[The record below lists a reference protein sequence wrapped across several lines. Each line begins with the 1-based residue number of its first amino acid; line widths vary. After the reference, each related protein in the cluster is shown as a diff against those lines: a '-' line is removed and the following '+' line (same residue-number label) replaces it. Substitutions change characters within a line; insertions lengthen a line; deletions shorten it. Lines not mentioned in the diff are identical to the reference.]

1 LLAGG
6 CEKSTATF
14 CWPLPIVVGQTILP
28 PAAFLATNA
37 HVMSMV
43 YFLSIDA
50 KTSCWADVRQHQ
62 QSQMRDE
69 SASNEGNM
77 LSRCLKMAALC
88 AGVAMTSVAI
98 TPAVSAQTFPM
109 QPIKVLIGF
118 GPGSAADILARLV
131 GKQMEA
137 SLGQPIVVENRP
149 GNSSMIAAETVTR
162 APADG
167 YTLFMATIAN
177 TLNPAETKSNFNLG
191 RDLAPIALL
200 GIVPNVLV
208 AHPSVPAN
216 NLQELIAL
224 AKSKPESL
232 TFGSSGYATASYMA
246 AELFNANA
254 GTKIVMVPYQGGSNQ
269 AVSDLLSGR
278 ITLMF
283 NVAATLAP
291 HVEAGKLK
299 AFAVAQSKRASIMP
313 DVPTLAEAGM
323 AGYDAGIWI
332 GLLAPVGTPPAI
344 IEKLSG
350 AANDALNTEAVRT
363 ALKRQG
369 TDPLGGTPKQFAD
382 FIHADIEKWVA
393 VLASSS
399 SGK

>member
-1 LLAGG
+1 MVRAYLRIA
-6 CEKSTATF
+6 
-14 CWPLPIVVGQTILP
+14 VV
-28 PAAFLATNA
+28 
-37 HVMSMV
+37 
-43 YFLSIDA
+43 
-50 KTSCWADVRQHQ
+50 
-62 QSQMRDE
+62 
-69 SASNEGNM
+69 
-77 LSRCLKMAALC
+77 C
-88 AGVAMTSVAI
+88 AGVAMASVVVT
-98 TPAVSAQTFPM
+98 TPISAQTYPT

-131 GKQMEA
+131 GKQMEV
-137 SLGQPIVVENRP
+137 SLGQPVVVENRP

-177 TLNPAETKSNFNLG
+177 TLNPAETKSSFNLAK
-191 RDLAPIALL
+191 DLAPIALL

-216 NLQELIAL
+216 NLEELIAL

-246 AELFNANA
+246 AELFNAKA
-254 GTKIVMVPYQGGSNQ
+254 GTKILSVPYQGGSNQ
-269 AVSDLLSGR
+269 ALSDLLSGR

-313 DVPTLAEAGM
+313 EVPTLTEAGM
-323 AGYDAGIWI
+323 MGYDAGIWI
-332 GLLAPVGTPPAI
+332 GLLAPTGTPPAI
-344 IEKLSG
+344 ITKLSA
-350 AANDALNTEAVRT
+350 AANEE
-363 ALKRQG
+363 LKTQDVETTLTQQG
-369 TDPLGGTPKQFAD
+369 TDPRGGTPKEFAD
-382 FIHADIEKWVA
+382 FIRADIEKWLTI
-393 VLASSS
+393 LARPGL
-399 SGK
+399 GK

>member
-1 LLAGG
+1 M
-6 CEKSTATF
+6 F
-14 CWPLPIVVGQTILP
+14 
-28 PAAFLATNA
+28 
-37 HVMSMV
+37 
-43 YFLSIDA
+43 
-50 KTSCWADVRQHQ
+50 
-62 QSQMRDE
+62 
-69 SASNEGNM
+69 
-77 LSRCLKMAALC
+77 SRTLKMVALC
-88 AGVAMTSVAI
+88 AGVTMTSVAVT
-98 TPAVSAQTFPM
+98 TPVPAQTFPT
-109 QPIKVLIGF
+109 QPIKVIVGF

-149 GNSSMIAAETVTR
+149 GNSSMIAAESVAR
-162 APADG
+162 ASADG

-254 GTKIVMVPYQGGSNQ
+254 GTKILMVPYQGGSNQ

-299 AFAVAQSKRASIMP
+299 AFAVAQPKRASIMP
-313 DVPTLAEAGM
+313 EVPTLTEAGM
-323 AGYDAGIWI
+323 PGYDAGIWI
-332 GLLAPVGTPPAI
+332 GLLAPAATPPAI

-350 AANDALNTEAVRT
+350 AANDALNTEAIRT

-369 TDPLGGTPKQFAD
+369 TDPLGGTPKEFAD
-382 FIHADIEKWVA
+382 FIRADIEKWVA
-393 VLASSS
+393 VLASSG

>member
-1 LLAGG
+1 MFSRHI
-6 CEKSTATF
+6 K
-14 CWPLPIVVGQTILP
+14 IV
-28 PAAFLATNA
+28 
-37 HVMSMV
+37 
-43 YFLSIDA
+43 
-50 KTSCWADVRQHQ
+50 
-62 QSQMRDE
+62 
-69 SASNEGNM
+69 
-77 LSRCLKMAALC
+77 ALC
-88 AGVAMTSVAI
+88 AGIIAAAAAGTASLM
-98 TPAVSAQTFPM
+98 AQTYPA
-109 QPIKVLIGF
+109 QPIKVIVGF

-131 GKQMEA
+131 GKQMEV
-137 SLGQPIVVENRP
+137 SLGQPVVVENRP
-149 GNSSMIAAETVTR
+149 GNSSMIAAETVAR

-167 YTLFMATIAN
+167 YTLVIATIAN

-191 RDLAPIALL
+191 KELAPIALL

-224 AKSKPESL
+224 AKSKPEGL

-246 AELFNANA
+246 AELFNEKA
-254 GTKIVMVPYQGGSNQ
+254 GTKILAVPYQGGSNQ
-269 AVSDLLSGR
+269 AVSHLLSGR

-323 AGYDAGIWI
+323 TGYDGGIWI
-332 GLLAPVGTPPAI
+332 GLLAPAATPPAI

-350 AANDALNTEAVRT
+350 AANDALNTEEVRT

-369 TDPLGGTPKQFAD
+369 TDPLGGTQKEFAD
-382 FIHADIEKWVA
+382 FIRADIEKWAA
-393 VLASSS
+393 VFASS
-399 SGK
+399 GPKK

>member
-1 LLAGG
+1 MF
-6 CEKSTATF
+6 SHT
-14 CWPLPIVVGQTILP
+14 
-28 PAAFLATNA
+28 
-37 HVMSMV
+37 
-43 YFLSIDA
+43 
-50 KTSCWADVRQHQ
+50 
-62 QSQMRDE
+62 
-69 SASNEGNM
+69 
-77 LSRCLKMAALC
+77 LKMAALC
-88 AGVAMTSVAI
+88 AGVTMTSVAVT
-98 TPAVSAQTFPM
+98 TPVSAQTYPT

-254 GTKIVMVPYQGGSNQ
+254 GTKILMVPYQGGSNQ

-313 DVPTLAEAGM
+313 DVPTLTEAGM
-323 AGYDAGIWI
+323 PGYDAGIWI
-332 GLLAPVGTPPAI
+332 GLLAPAGTPPAI

-369 TDPLGGTPKQFAD
+369 TDPAWRHAERICRLHPRRHREMGRGPCLVQFREMRRQEQTATTRRLTLSTW
-382 FIHADIEKWVA
+382 E
-393 VLASSS
+393 
-399 SGK
+399 

>member
-1 LLAGG
+1 M
-6 CEKSTATF
+6 F
-14 CWPLPIVVGQTILP
+14 
-28 PAAFLATNA
+28 
-37 HVMSMV
+37 
-43 YFLSIDA
+43 
-50 KTSCWADVRQHQ
+50 
-62 QSQMRDE
+62 
-69 SASNEGNM
+69 
-77 LSRCLKMAALC
+77 SRLLKMIALC
-88 AGVAMTSVAI
+88 AGVT
-98 TPAVSAQTFPM
+98 AVSGAGTASVVAQTYPA
-109 QPIKVLIGF
+109 QPIRVIVGF

-137 SLGQPIVVENRP
+137 GLGQPIVVENRP
-149 GNSSMIAAETVTR
+149 GNSSMIAAESVAR

-191 RDLAPIALL
+191 KELAPIALL

-216 NLQELIAL
+216 SLQELIAL
-224 AKSKPESL
+224 AKSKPEGL

-246 AELFNANA
+246 AELFNEKA
-254 GTKIVMVPYQGGSNQ
+254 GTKILAVPYQGGSNQ

-323 AGYDAGIWI
+323 EGFDAGIWI
-332 GLLAPVGTPPAI
+332 GLLAPAGTPPAI
-344 IEKLSG
+344 IEKLSA
-350 AANDALNTEAVRT
+350 AANDALNNEAVRT

-369 TDPLGGTPKQFAD
+369 TDPLGGTSNEFAD
-382 FIHADIEKWVA
+382 FIRADIAKWGA
-393 VLASSS
+393 ILARPGPS
-399 SGK
+399 K

>member
-1 LLAGG
+1 MF
-6 CEKSTATF
+6 SHT
-14 CWPLPIVVGQTILP
+14 
-28 PAAFLATNA
+28 
-37 HVMSMV
+37 
-43 YFLSIDA
+43 
-50 KTSCWADVRQHQ
+50 
-62 QSQMRDE
+62 
-69 SASNEGNM
+69 
-77 LSRCLKMAALC
+77 LKMAALC
-88 AGVAMTSVAI
+88 ARVMGATVAGAASVA
-98 TPAVSAQTFPM
+98 AQTYPA

-208 AHPSVPAN
+208 AHPSVPAD
-216 NLQELIAL
+216 NLRELIAL

-254 GTKIVMVPYQGGSNQ
+254 ATKIVMVPYQGGSNQ

-299 AFAVAQSKRASIMP
+299 ALAVAQSKRASIMP
-313 DVPTLAEAGM
+313 EVPTLAEAGM
-323 AGYDAGIWI
+323 PGYDAGIWI
-332 GLLAPVGTPPAI
+332 GLLAPAGTPSAI

-350 AANDALNTEAVRT
+350 AANDALNTQEVRT

-369 TDPLGGTPKQFAD
+369 TDPLGGTPKEFAD
-382 FIHADIEKWVA
+382 FIRADIEKWVA

>member
-1 LLAGG
+1 M
-6 CEKSTATF
+6 F
-14 CWPLPIVVGQTILP
+14 
-28 PAAFLATNA
+28 
-37 HVMSMV
+37 
-43 YFLSIDA
+43 
-50 KTSCWADVRQHQ
+50 
-62 QSQMRDE
+62 
-69 SASNEGNM
+69 
-77 LSRCLKMAALC
+77 SRLLKMIALC
-88 AGVAMTSVAI
+88 AGVT
-98 TPAVSAQTFPM
+98 AVSGAGTASVVAQTYPA
-109 QPIKVLIGF
+109 QPIRVIVGF

-137 SLGQPIVVENRP
+137 GLGQPIVVENRP
-149 GNSSMIAAETVTR
+149 GNSSMIAAESVAR

-191 RDLAPIALL
+191 KELAPIALL

-216 NLQELIAL
+216 SLQELIAL
-224 AKSKPESL
+224 AKSKPEGL
-232 TFGSSGYATASYMA
+232 TCGSSGYATASYMA
-246 AELFNANA
+246 AELFNEKA
-254 GTKIVMVPYQGGSNQ
+254 GTKILAVPYQGGSNQ

-323 AGYDAGIWI
+323 EGFDAGIWI
-332 GLLAPVGTPPAI
+332 GLLAPAGTPPAI
-344 IEKLSG
+344 IEKLSA
-350 AANDALNTEAVRT
+350 AANDALNNEAVRT

-369 TDPLGGTPKQFAD
+369 TDPLGGTSNEFAD
-382 FIHADIEKWVA
+382 FIRADIAKWGA
-393 VLASSS
+393 ILARPGPS
-399 SGK
+399 K

>member
-1 LLAGG
+1 M
-6 CEKSTATF
+6 TA
-14 CWPLPIVVGQTILP
+14 VAD
-28 PAAFLATNA
+28 AAS
-37 HVMSMV
+37 VMAQV
-43 YFLSIDA
+43 YP
-50 KTSCWADVRQHQ
+50 T
-62 QSQMRDE
+62 
-69 SASNEGNM
+69 
-77 LSRCLKMAALC
+77 
-88 AGVAMTSVAI
+88 
-98 TPAVSAQTFPM
+98 
-109 QPIKVLIGF
+109 QPIKVVIGF

-149 GNSSMIAAETVTR
+149 GNSSMIAAESVAR
-162 APADG
+162 ASADG

-191 RDLAPIALL
+191 RDLTPIALL

-208 AHPSVPAN
+208 AHPSVPAS

-246 AELFNANA
+246 AELFNAQA
-254 GTKIVMVPYQGGSNQ
+254 GTRILSVPYQGGSNQ
-269 AVSDLLSGR
+269 ALSDLLSGR

-291 HVEAGKLK
+291 HVAAGKLK

-313 DVPTLAEAGM
+313 DVPTLTEARM
-323 AGYDAGIWI
+323 TGYDAGIWI
-332 GLLAPVGTPPAI
+332 GLLAPPGTPPAI
-344 IEKLSG
+344 IEKLSV
-350 AANDALNTEAVRT
+350 AANAALNNEEVRT

-369 TDPLGGTPKQFAD
+369 TDPVGGTPKEFAD

-393 VLASSS
+393 VLAMPG

>member
-1 LLAGG
+1 
-6 CEKSTATF
+6 
-14 CWPLPIVVGQTILP
+14 
-28 PAAFLATNA
+28 
-37 HVMSMV
+37 
-43 YFLSIDA
+43 
-50 KTSCWADVRQHQ
+50 
-62 QSQMRDE
+62 
-69 SASNEGNM
+69 M
-77 LSRCLKMAALC
+77 LHRYLKMAALC
-88 AGVAMTSVAI
+88 VCVIAASVASTAVAM
-98 TPAVSAQTFPM
+98 AQTYPT
-109 QPIKVLIGF
+109 QPIKIVIGF

-137 SLGQPIVVENRP
+137 GLGQPIVVENRP
-149 GNSSMIAAETVTR
+149 GNSSMLAAEAVAR
-162 APADG
+162 ATADG

-177 TLNPAETKSNFNLG
+177 TLNPAETKSGFNLG
-191 RDLAPIALL
+191 KDLAPIALL
-200 GIVPNVLV
+200 GMVPNVLV

-232 TFGSSGYATASYMA
+232 SFGSSGYATASYMA

-254 GTKIVMVPYQGGSNQ
+254 GTRIISVPYQGGSSQ
-269 AVSDLLSGR
+269 AVSDLLAGR

-291 HVEAGKLK
+291 HVEAGRLK

-323 AGYDAGIWI
+323 TGYDAGIWI
-332 GLLAPVGTPPAI
+332 GLLAPAATPPAI
-344 IEKLSG
+344 VEKLSV
-350 AANDALNTEAVRT
+350 AANDALNAEDVRT

-382 FIHADIEKWVA
+382 FIRADIEKWVA
-393 VLASSS
+393 VLASPSLLGEPAKS
-399 SGK
+399 PR